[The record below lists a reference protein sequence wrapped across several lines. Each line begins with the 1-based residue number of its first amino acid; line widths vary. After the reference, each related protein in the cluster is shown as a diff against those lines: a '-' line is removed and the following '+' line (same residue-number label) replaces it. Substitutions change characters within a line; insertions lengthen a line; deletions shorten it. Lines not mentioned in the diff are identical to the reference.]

1 MKTHQKYDVMNSSR
15 KSMSAGG
22 SVRGSVS
29 GRKVSEKKNVG
40 RKKISVY
47 DSDT

>member
-15 KSMSAGG
+15 KSMSAG
-22 SVRGSVS
+22 GSVS